1 MSRGMTGD
9 PTSVS
14 VELYVRSLAPDGT
27 RPPLEAVVERLQRL
41 ETAGAI
47 EDLAVYVTGKKV

>member
-1 MSRGMTGD
+1 MAGD
-9 PTSVS
+9 TTSVS
-14 VELYVRSLAPDGT
+14 VELYVRPLAPDGT

-47 EDLAVYVTGKKV
+47 EDLAVYVTGK